1 MYSLRYG
8 TILLWE
14 KTGGLKDTV
23 MILEITATE
32 LSWSSS
38 VGDICYSIQRA
49 IKYKDKEHLN
59 AIQNTGMNTDH
70 SWEKACQEYIEVYNL
85 IINKIWKLRRKML

>member
-1 MYSLRYG
+1 MVQFYC
-8 TILLWE
+8 E

-23 MILEITATE
+23 IDFGDNGNGI
-32 LSWSSS
+32 SHDQSS

-49 IKYKDKEHLN
+49 INLYKDKEHLN
-59 AIQNTGMNTDH
+59 ACNTGMNTDH

-85 IINKIWKLRRKML
+85 IINKI